1 MLQHILSRLFWVIV
15 VFSIPYW
22 VFGEGFAES
31 AALGT
36 RNRYHANRGII
47 VPSEEIDADRY
58 IAAFDYQYPN
68 PETEGVGVYL
78 YNRFTRMTDQ
88 GQEGILQIGLQ
99 GQTRPFA
106 ELPPLNLVFVID
118 TSHSMAEADKI
129 AWIQEALGSFVNK
142 IRNGDSLGLIGF
154 NDTPQVLFPS
164 TLMNSP
170 QKRQGFRDAIQTLVP
185 QGGTKLEPGL
195 ALASEE
201 ALVNYQKGGVNL
213 VFLLTDGTELS
224 ARLAKAQAHS
234 GDIGISLIWY
244 NRDDLDL
251 HVVNPLGEELYYDKK
266 KDSTGGILDVDRNVT
281 GETTKPVENVFWYRG
296 TPGQYRVYVQN
307 YDYHEL
313 ARTPIPF
320 EVWIKNDKEY
330 LNFEGTVSG
339 SGSGSN
345 TEICTFEFR
354 DTGTPVPQYQ
364 PLKTYRE
371 QGITL
376 STLGVGSDFD
386 EEFLRLLAEQ
396 GQGSS
401 RSLGNRELIQETF
414 DTDRAFERIA
424 VPAAQDMKLALEFM
438 PGIEILGAWGCPHQI
453 ENNRIMYQVPTL
465 FQGDY
470 KTLVVHYRI
479 PPQMAENDSQLASF
493 QVHAQDQAGKPFE
506 KTLHVSPSDPADAQT
521 DRMLRYSEAMVQ
533 FAEALKEIGD
543 TYYAAENEP
552 SRLQIALQR
561 ARETDI
567 ALAKVKKELQDSA
580 AFTQELAL
588 LTRYYALLIEKLPPD
603 QRGPAVETLSRMS
616 AENETTSRM
625 SSEAAP
631 VSRMSTER

>member
-1 MLQHILSRLFWVIV
+1 MLQHILNRLFWVIV

-22 VFGEGFAES
+22 AFGEGFTES

-36 RNRYHANRGII
+36 RNRYRANQGII

-58 IAAFDYQYPN
+58 IASFDYQYPD

-118 TSHSMAEADKI
+118 TSNSMAEADKI
-129 AWIQEALGSFVNK
+129 AWIQEALESFVNK
-142 IRNGDSLGLIGF
+142 IRDFDSLGLIGF
-154 NDTPQVLFPS
+154 NDTPQVLFSS
-164 TLMNSP
+164 TLMNSL
-170 QKRQGFRDAIQTLVP
+170 QKRQGFRDAVQTLVP

-195 ALASEE
+195 ELASKE
-201 ALVNYQKGGVNL
+201 ALVNYQKDGVNL
-213 VFLLTDGTELS
+213 VLLLTDGTELS

-244 NRDDLDL
+244 NRNDLDL

-307 YDYHEL
+307 YDYHES

-320 EVWIKNDKEY
+320 EVRIKNGKEY
-330 LNFEGTVSG
+330 LDFEGTVSG

-345 TEICTFEFR
+345 TEVCTFEFS
-354 DTGTPVPQYQ
+354 DTGTPLYQ

-371 QGITL
+371 QGIAL
-376 STLGVGSDFD
+376 STLGVGGDFD

-396 GQGSS
+396 GRGSS
-401 RSLGNRELIQETF
+401 RSLDNRELMRETF
-414 DTDRAFERIA
+414 DTDKKFERIA
-424 VPAAQDMKLALEFM
+424 IPAAQDMELALAFM
-438 PGIEILGAWGCPHQI
+438 PGIAILGAWGYPHQI

-479 PPQMAENDSQLASF
+479 PPQVSGNELASF
-493 QVHAQDQAGKPFE
+493 QVHAQDQVGRPFE
-506 KTLHVSPSDPADAQT
+506 KTLHVSPSDPADAHT
-521 DRMLRYSEAMVQ
+521 DRMVRYSEAMVQ
-533 FAEALKEIGD
+533 FAEALKDIGD
-543 TYYAAENEP
+543 RYYTAEDEP
-552 SRLQIALQR
+552 SRLQTALQR
-561 ARETDI
+561 ARETGI
-567 ALAKVKKELQDSA
+567 ELAKVKKELQDSD

-588 LTRYYALLIEKLPPD
+588 LTRYYALLIEKLSSD
-603 QRGPAVETLSRMS
+603 QRGLAVETLSRMS
-616 AENETTSRM
+616 AENTTSRM
-625 SSEAAP
+625 SSEAEP